1 MAREFYLLNEKGIK
15 YSFMDLNNSCFLT
28 EPQGLGVSYTYSYEM
43 VGDTYVNYSK
53 LLNQNVIS
61 GVCSFKTY
69 DNYKKLMDFVEKS
82 KELKLIYKVPTINK
96 KFIEYQRNVVL
107 KELSKTEIKTNN
119 ILSCN
124 ISFDTLSLWY
134 IEQTY
139 SYKIEPEDD
148 TIRWDFRWASKWM
161 NYNTRK
167 IDFNNEGHTEAPFLL
182 IINGI
187 VENPK
192 ITIFDDKDNEL
203 YSIEVPILIQE
214 GEKFIYSSVDNNLM
228 IAKENTNGTIESLF
242 KQDYIDIT
250 NNNIFKLPKG
260 ECSISV
266 SAEQDVE
273 DATLTI
279 YPYYKSV

>member
-1 MAREFYLLNEKGIK
+1 MTREFYLLNENGEK

-28 EPQGLGVSYTYSYEM
+28 DPQGLGVSYTYSYEA

-61 GVCSFKTY
+61 GTCNFKNY
-69 DNYKKLMDFVEKS
+69 DNYKKLIDFIEKS
-82 KELKLIYKVPTINK
+82 KELKLIYKIPIENESV
-96 KFIEYQRNVVL
+96 EYQRNIIL
-107 KELSKTEIKTNN
+107 KDLSKTEIKTNN

-134 IEQTY
+134 TEQIYT
-139 SYKIEPEDD
+139 YKIEPESD
-148 TIRWDFRWASKWM
+148 TIRWNFKWPSKWM

-167 IDFNNEGHTEAPFLL
+167 ITFNNEGHTEAPFLL
-182 IINGI
+182 KINGV

-192 ITIFDDKDNEL
+192 ITVFDSNNNQL
-203 YSIEVPILIQE
+203 YSIQIPILISTN
-214 GEKFIYSSVDNNLM
+214 EKFIYSSIDNNLM
-228 IAKENTNGTIESLF
+228 IAKETADGTIQSLF
-242 KQDYIDIT
+242 TQDYIDIT
-250 NNNIFKLPKG
+250 NNNIFKLPVG
-260 ECSISV
+260 ESSISI

-273 DATLTI
+273 DAILTI